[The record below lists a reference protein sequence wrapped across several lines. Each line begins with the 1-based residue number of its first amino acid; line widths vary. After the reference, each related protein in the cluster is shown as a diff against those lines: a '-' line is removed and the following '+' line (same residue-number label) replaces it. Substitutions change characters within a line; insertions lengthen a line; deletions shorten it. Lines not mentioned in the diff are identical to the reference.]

1 MFISPESRQSKY
13 LTQNQAGVRGGKF
26 IKSTTGGLSDPDV
39 PSDNVS
45 RTPPP
50 DGKIASADNPH
61 AYKLDGIR
69 DEYGNPWNTNAV
81 TNGQALAVKISLPMP
96 KIRRIS
102 AFMTKSNWDNSQ
114 VLSRLQFDL
123 NNPVYT
129 RTYNCAPHF
138 DCNEEIPN
146 GLAPTDPLEFSF
158 NMPPRTVGHHV
169 LLLEFDDPT
178 SGDALYQVID
188 FRYTN

>member
-1 MFISPESRQSKY
+1 MFISPESRQSTY

-39 PSDNVS
+39 PSDIVS

-50 DGKIASADNPH
+50 DGKIAGADNPY
-61 AYKLDGIR
+61 AYKLDGVR
-69 DEYGNPWNTNAV
+69 DEFGNAWNASPVADGQAV
-81 TNGQALAVKISLPMP
+81 TVKISLPLS

-102 AFMTKSNWDNSQ
+102 AYLTKPNWDALQ
-114 VLSRLQFDL
+114 VLTRVQFDL
-123 NNPVYT
+123 DNPVYA
-129 RTYNCAPHF
+129 RTFTHAPYF
-138 DCNEEIPN
+138 TGDEEIPA
-146 GLAPTDPLEFSF
+146 GLTPTDPLEFSF
-158 NMPPRTVGHHV
+158 NLPQRPVGHHV
-169 LLLEFDDPT
+169 LLLEFDDPA